1 MINLIDELK
10 VIPGIVGACI
20 VSTEG
25 LQATNLPAMFK
36 PERLSLVGNHLLAL
50 SASGRNSFSD
60 LTDMTLNYDES
71 VVVARELV
79 EGTILFAICDPTFN
93 YNLLTMSFN
102 LLQEEFKGG
111 NFSAPVA
118 AAPAVAEPVVTE
130 QPVVADPTPPAAG
143 QISAPLQDLLDDM
156 KSLLSKIL
164 GPMAGFVFDD
174 VVEEWQAQGAADFS
188 RIEGLISG
196 INREIDDQ
204 EKIDHYRSLI
214 APLLK
219 SFQKS

>member
-71 VVVARELV
+71 VVVARELI

-111 NFSAPVA
+111 NFSASTV
-118 AAPAVAEPVVTE
+118 AAPAVTEPVAA
-130 QPVVADPTPPAAG
+130 PPTPPSEAK
-143 QISAPLQDLLDDM
+143 ISAPLQDLLDDL

-188 RIEGLISG
+188 RIEDLISG

-219 SFQKS
+219 SFQKG